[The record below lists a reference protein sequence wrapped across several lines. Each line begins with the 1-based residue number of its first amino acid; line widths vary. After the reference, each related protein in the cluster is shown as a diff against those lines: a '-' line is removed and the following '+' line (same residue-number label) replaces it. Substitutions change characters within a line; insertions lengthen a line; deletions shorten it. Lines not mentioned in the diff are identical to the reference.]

1 MNAKLWICAAGA
13 AISALACTREV
24 VEQDIETTTN
34 EIELTASWAQ
44 DDESGSRTALQ
55 ENGTSIWWTT
65 GEEINAFF
73 GTMAS
78 GKFTS
83 TNTEPQATAN
93 FTGTLTSLIGDI
105 DTEEGNAVCWAIYPY
120 NEANTCDGQ
129 SVTMTLA
136 HEQEAVASTFAD
148 KFFPAVAKS
157 NSFSLAFYNVCGG
170 VRFSVTQE
178 GVKRVIFKSNDGSPM
193 AGKVRVGFG
202 EDNRPQILEIV
213 EAVDHIVVL
222 APESG
227 SFTPGTY
234 YFAALLPQTH
244 AEGIEVKLQTIGN
257 KEASKLLDN
266 SITVHRSAF
275 GLLNDVDDGLG
286 YNYIK
291 PELVDLGL
299 SVKWASFNLGASI
312 PEEFGEYFA
321 WGETKPKKNYEWS
334 TYKWCNG
341 TTRKMTKYCVEARY
355 GDNGF
360 TDNKTVL
367 EPNDDAA
374 CKLLGGKWRMPT
386 RSEFEELVSNCSFQI
401 VNHNGVRG
409 VKITSKKTN
418 YTDKWIFLP
427 NAGFAEGTTIPDL
440 PGMNYNNMNG
450 SGYYWSSSLCL
461 IISSYAYYLRPN
473 DIGYEHNDYRYRGY
487 TIRPVY
493 DD

>member
-1 MNAKLWICAAGA
+1 MNAKFWICAAGA
-13 AISALACTREV
+13 AISTLACTREV
-24 VEQDIETTTN
+24 VEQDIETTAN

-157 NSFSLAFYNVCGG
+157 NSFSLAFYNICGG
-170 VRFSVTQE
+170 VRFSVTHE
-178 GVKRVIFKSNDGSPM
+178 GVRRVIFKSNDGSPM

-244 AEGIEVKLQTIGN
+244 AEGIKITLQTTDE
-257 KEASKLLDN
+257 EACNMLDN
-266 SITVHRSAF
+266 SITVHRNAF
-275 GLLNDVDDGLG
+275 GVLNEVD
-286 YNYIK
+286 K
-291 PELVDLGL
+291 DLR
-299 SVKWASFNLGASI
+299 
-312 PEEFGEYFA
+312 
-321 WGETKPKKNYEWS
+321 
-334 TYKWCNG
+334 YK
-341 TTRKMTKYCVEARY
+341 A
-355 GDNGF
+355 D
-360 TDNKTVL
+360 
-367 EPNDDAA
+367 
-374 CKLLGGKWRMPT
+374 WR
-386 RSEFEELVSNCSFQI
+386 Q
-401 VNHNGVRG
+401 G
-409 VKITSKKTN
+409 
-418 YTDKWIFLP
+418 
-427 NAGFAEGTTIPDL
+427 
-440 PGMNYNNMNG
+440 
-450 SGYYWSSSLCL
+450 
-461 IISSYAYYLRPN
+461 
-473 DIGYEHNDYRYRGY
+473 RYR
-487 TIRPVY
+487 
-493 DD
+493 